1 MPEIKVSITQN
12 SSEVSNKS
20 FKVESDKLSDLL
32 KSLAQAKEDTNT
44 ALTKMIES
52 SKATTTTTTQNNN
65 QDDEDLDDEEDSDE
79 DENDVE
85 NLNKKIKT

>member
-44 ALTKMIES
+44 ALTKLIES
-52 SKATTTTTTQNNN
+52 SKATTTTQNNN
-65 QDDEDLDDEEDSDE
+65 QDDDEEDDEEDSDE